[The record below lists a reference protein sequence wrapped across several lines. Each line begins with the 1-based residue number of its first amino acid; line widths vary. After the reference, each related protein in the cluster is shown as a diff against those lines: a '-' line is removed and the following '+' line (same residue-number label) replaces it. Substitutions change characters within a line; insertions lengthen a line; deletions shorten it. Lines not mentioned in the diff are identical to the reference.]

1 MADQLNTGGGA
12 SMHGGVNTGGGDFAG
27 RDRESQQTT
36 ISIGAQ
42 VAIDDLRTD
51 LLFAKEN
58 IDNLKFGQFEMRQDL
73 ARLQQKIEG
82 VLRSPLIDEQRRT
95 NKLLHL
101 LITLS
106 ILVGFSTVGGVIWIM
121 AVVLR

>member
-1 MADQLNTGGGA
+1 VADQLNTGGGA

-51 LLFAKEN
+51 LLFAKES

-73 ARLQQKIEG
+73 ARLQQLIEG

-121 AVVLR
+121 AAVLR